1 MDQGMQLIDG
11 DTVVGLGEIASR
23 SETAH
28 NLHASVRFDTI
39 HETFV

>member
-1 MDQGMQLIDG
+1 MQLIDG

-28 NLHASVRFDTI
+28 NMHASVRFDTI
-39 HETFV
+39 HEPFV